1 MFSNISTKFMF
12 IHFPVAS
19 ITAIRSWLNTE
30 GETAGKQRC
39 LCRAL
44 PGILLH
50 RPGSE
55 GGMAACVET
64 GITRLLQ
71 LVLRKK
77 PHSSAKCCVFKVR
90 DKMPFSFSLQFKQL
104 KLPLL

>member
-50 RPGSE
+50 SRGVRGRD
-55 GGMAACVET
+55 GGLCGDGNNTAAAACAAEKT
-64 GITRLLQ
+64 TLKRQMLCFQ
-71 LVLRKK
+71 
-77 PHSSAKCCVFKVR
+77 SAG
-90 DKMPFSFSLQFKQL
+90 
-104 KLPLL
+104 